1 VRAVAPLTRTAVAEA
16 VAAGVNV
23 GCHVTPGLHA
33 LLASIRSGAALE
45 KVLALLGVD
54 PDERGPLEMQALAAA
69 PDSRGLELQGVA
81 ADDLSLTG
89 IDRDASP
96 ALAYRAALEAVG
108 AAGAV
113 LLARMALVA
122 GPARRLV
129 TTGGWA
135 EGEAARAVKA
145 RHLGPFEHAG
155 AVFAGARGA
164 ALTAARA
171 AGVVRPALAV
181 GHEGGR

>member
-1 VRAVAPLTRTAVAEA
+1 
-16 VAAGVNV
+16 
-23 GCHVTPGLHA
+23 
-33 LLASIRSGAALE
+33 
-45 KVLALLGVD
+45 VLALLGID
-54 PDERGPLEMQALAAA
+54 PDERGPLESEALAAA
-69 PDSRGLELQGVA
+69 PEASGLELHGVA
-81 ADDLSLTG
+81 SEDLSLTG
-89 IDRDASP
+89 IGRDASP

-135 EGEAARAVKA
+135 EGEGARAVKA
-145 RHLGPFEHAG
+145 RHLGPFEHAA

-171 AGVVRPALAV
+171 ASVDRPALVV
-181 GHEGGR
+181 GHEGRT